1 VDEGYERMLELECD
15 VPRFYIGASCLPKI
29 HRGLLRRER
38 EKEKKRKREKEKK
51 RKREK
56 EKKRKYGTRTPQYQK
71 NLTTKLPLYLP
82 SQQQLQ

>member
-38 EKEKKRKREKEKK
+38 EKEKKRKRENTVREHLNIKK
-51 RKREK
+51 I
-56 EKKRKYGTRTPQYQK
+56 
-71 NLTTKLPLYLP
+71 
-82 SQQQLQ
+82 

>member
-1 VDEGYERMLELECD
+1 VGGSGGVDEGYERMLELECD
-15 VPRFYIGASCLPKI
+15 VPCFYIGASCLPKI
-29 HRGLLRRER
+29 HRGLLRRE
-38 EKEKKRKREKEKK
+38 
-51 RKREK
+51 REK